1 MAPSTSRDVASINS
15 HPISDLYASYGN
27 TLGQPPWLVSSK
39 TQVESQ
45 LTVSYCT
52 TLQGN
57 LLRSLCQKTIVLQ
70 PVYVTALCGCQVIVE
85 WRSTRYSNPSGVHQ
99 GLEAQAPVDY
109 VCCRRL
115 LNHTLTLIIYV
126 VVNDGLRFCTAKWAA
141 FVPEVTLSRLTRLL
155 RSCWGDISSIR
166 QGPWRL
172 REWAGIS

>member
-27 TLGQPPWLVSSK
+27 TLGQPPWLVSPK

-85 WRSTRYSNPSGVHQ
+85 WRSTRYSNPSGCASRPR
-99 GLEAQAPVDY
+99 GTGA
-109 VCCRRL
+109 CRLCMLSSFTESHTDFDHLCSRQRRATSLHRQMGCICPRSHLVKTYPPSEEL
-115 LNHTLTLIIYV
+115 L
-126 VVNDGLRFCTAKWAA
+126 A
-141 FVPEVTLSRLTRLL
+141 
-155 RSCWGDISSIR
+155 
-166 QGPWRL
+166 
-172 REWAGIS
+172 